1 MQWALSLR
9 GEALFVGSLLLVVAG
24 GVGVIYALHRLVSPK
39 NRESVGMT
47 AAAYMTALGSLFA
60 ILTGFLIN
68 AEYTTLR
75 RTQDIVA
82 DEASAASRLAW
93 ATEGLAGV
101 DSALVQDGLATYLH
115 DLDTGEW
122 DALARGAPERS
133 AAVRSLSNL
142 QAVVF
147 NIGSRTYVSAAS
159 AEGMRSAVSDLTSA
173 RRERVAI
180 ASQSLPFPMFALSV
194 IAGIALIVN
203 AVLVSLRRG
212 TRTAAVSVGILVIVA
227 LDLALILAISA
238 PFQGA
243 FTASRQPI
251 AELYGEVRAGD
262 FLPWIQRA

>member
-1 MQWALSLR
+1 MQWALSLKP
-9 GEALFVGSLLLVVAG
+9 EALFFGSLLLVAAG
-24 GVGVIYALHRLVSPK
+24 GVGVILALHRIVSPK

-82 DEASAASRLAW
+82 EEASAASRLAW

-101 DSALVQDGLATYLH
+101 DSALVQDALATYLH

-122 DALARGAPERS
+122 DALANGDPERS
-133 AAVRSLSNL
+133 LAVRSLSDL
-142 QAVVF
+142 QGVVF
-147 NIGSRTYVSAAS
+147 NVGSREYVSAAS

-180 ASQSLPFPMFALSV
+180 ASQSLPVPLFALSV
-194 IAGIALIVN
+194 VAGVALIVN
-203 AVLVSLRRG
+203 AIAVTLRS
-212 TRTAAVSVGILVIVA
+212 RTWTVAVAAGILVIVA

-243 FTASRQPI
+243 FTASRAPI

-262 FLPWIQRA
+262 FLPWIQRS